1 MVKLENIPAFV
12 YKLLIVVATIIWG
25 FSFVVMK
32 DVVEVLPPAWLL
44 GIRFLMAG
52 ALLLAVIWKHV
63 RRTFTR
69 DALVAGIILGVLDFA
84 AFWCQTVGLQHTT
97 PGINAFLTATY
108 CVIVP
113 FLWWVIARKRPTV
126 FNIGA
131 AVLAVAGIW
140 LVSVTSSDSSLA
152 MGYGEA
158 MTLLCAL
165 LFALH
170 MVYVSKFSRKNDVLV
185 LTVFQFITEGSLGCL
200 FGAATE
206 TLPSLSAI
214 TPTIVASMIFL
225 AVFASVIAFGIQN
238 VALAYIPPAQG
249 ALLLSLE
256 SVFGVVFSV
265 LLYGEVVTGRLLLG
279 FALIFAAIVIS
290 EVFPLKPK
298 QADARID
305 GRADDAQID
314 GRADDAVGA
323 REIEGSSE
331 RDRDE
336 DPIGIK
342 TV

>member
-1 MVKLENIPAFV
+1 MVKLDNIPTFV

-32 DVVEVLPPAWLL
+32 DIVEVLPPAWLL

-52 ALLLAVIWKHV
+52 AILLAVLWKHV
-63 RRTFTR
+63 RRMFTR
-69 DALVAGIILGVLDFA
+69 DALAEGIVLGALDFA
-84 AFWCQTVGLQHTT
+84 AFWSQTVGLQHTT

-113 FLWWVIARKRPTV
+113 FLWWIIARKRPTV

-131 AVLAVAGIW
+131 AVLAVIGIW
-140 LVSVTSSDSSLA
+140 LVSVTSSDNSLS
-152 MGYGEA
+152 MGYGET

-165 LFALH
+165 LFGLH

-185 LTVFQFITEGSLGCL
+185 LTVIQFFTEGTLGCV

-206 TLPSLSAI
+206 TLPALSAI
-214 TPTIVASMIFL
+214 TPSIVASMVFL

-290 EVFPLKPK
+290 ETFPLKRK
-298 QADARID
+298 GKGKSVAGED
-305 GRADDAQID
+305 GLHVAEPDPDPA
-314 GRADDAVGA
+314 GVGKA
-323 REIEGSSE
+323 SA
-331 RDRDE
+331 
-336 DPIGIK
+336 
-342 TV
+342 

>member
-1 MVKLENIPAFV
+1 MVKLDNIPTFV

-52 ALLLAVIWKHV
+52 AILLAVLWKHV
-63 RRTFTR
+63 RRMFTR
-69 DALVAGIILGVLDFA
+69 DALAAGVVLGALDFA
-84 AFWCQTVGLQHTT
+84 AFWSQTVGLQHTT

-113 FLWWVIARKRPTV
+113 FLWWIIARKRPTV

-131 AVLAVAGIW
+131 AVLAVIGIW
-140 LVSVTSSDSSLA
+140 LVSVTSSDNSLS
-152 MGYGEA
+152 MGYGET

-165 LFALH
+165 LFGLH

-185 LTVFQFITEGSLGCL
+185 LTVIQFFTEGTLGCV

-206 TLPSLSAI
+206 TLPALSAI
-214 TPTIVASMIFL
+214 TPSIVASMVFL

-290 EVFPLKPK
+290 ETFPLKRK
-298 QADARID
+298 GKGKSVAGED
-305 GRADDAQID
+305 GLHVAEPDPDPA
-314 GRADDAVGA
+314 GVGKA
-323 REIEGSSE
+323 SA
-331 RDRDE
+331 
-336 DPIGIK
+336 
-342 TV
+342 

>member
-1 MVKLENIPAFV
+1 MVKLDNIPTFV

-52 ALLLAVIWKHV
+52 AILLAVLWKHV
-63 RRTFTR
+63 RRMFTR
-69 DALVAGIILGVLDFA
+69 EALAAGIVLGALDFA
-84 AFWCQTVGLQHTT
+84 AFWSQTVGLQHTT

-113 FLWWVIARKRPTV
+113 FLWWIIARKRPTV

-131 AVLAVAGIW
+131 AVLAVVGIW
-140 LVSVTSSDSSLA
+140 LVSVTSSDSSLS

-165 LFALH
+165 LFGLH

-185 LTVFQFITEGSLGCL
+185 LTVFQFVTEGTLGCV

-206 TLPSLSAI
+206 TLPALSAI
-214 TPTIVASMIFL
+214 TPSIVASMVFL

-290 EVFPLKPK
+290 ETFPLKRK
-298 QADARID
+298 GKRKRAAGDD
-305 GRADDAQID
+305 GLRVAETDPDPA
-314 GRADDAVGA
+314 GVGKA
-323 REIEGSSE
+323 SA
-331 RDRDE
+331 
-336 DPIGIK
+336 
-342 TV
+342 

>member
-1 MVKLENIPAFV
+1 MVKLDNIPTFV

-32 DVVEVLPPAWLL
+32 DIVEVLPPAWLL

-52 ALLLAVIWKHV
+52 AILLAVLWKHV
-63 RRTFTR
+63 RRMFTR
-69 DALVAGIILGVLDFA
+69 DALAAGIVLGALDFA
-84 AFWCQTVGLQHTT
+84 AFWSQTVGLQHTT

-113 FLWWVIARKRPTV
+113 FLWWIIARKRPTV

-131 AVLAVAGIW
+131 AVLAVIGIW
-140 LVSVTSSDSSLA
+140 LVSVTSSDNSLS
-152 MGYGEA
+152 MGYGET
-158 MTLLCAL
+158 MMLLCAL
-165 LFALH
+165 LFGLH

-185 LTVFQFITEGSLGCL
+185 LTVIQFFTEGTLGCV

-206 TLPSLSAI
+206 TLPALSAI
-214 TPTIVASMIFL
+214 TPSIVASMVFL

-290 EVFPLKPK
+290 ETFPLKRK
-298 QADARID
+298 GKGKSVAGED
-305 GRADDAQID
+305 GLHVAEPDPDPA
-314 GRADDAVGA
+314 GVGKA
-323 REIEGSSE
+323 SA
-331 RDRDE
+331 
-336 DPIGIK
+336 
-342 TV
+342 

>member
-1 MVKLENIPAFV
+1 MVKLDNIPTFV

-32 DVVEVLPPAWLL
+32 DIVEVLPPAWLL

-52 ALLLAVIWKHV
+52 AILLAVLWKHV
-63 RRTFTR
+63 RRMFTR
-69 DALVAGIILGVLDFA
+69 DALAAGIVLGALDFA
-84 AFWCQTVGLQHTT
+84 AFWSQTVGLQHTT

-113 FLWWVIARKRPTV
+113 FLWWIIARKRPTV

-131 AVLAVAGIW
+131 AVLAVIGIW
-140 LVSVTSSDSSLA
+140 LVSVTSSDNSLS
-152 MGYGEA
+152 MGYGET

-165 LFALH
+165 LFGLH

-185 LTVFQFITEGSLGCL
+185 LTVIQFFTEGTLGCV

-206 TLPSLSAI
+206 TLPALSAI
-214 TPTIVASMIFL
+214 TPSIVASMVFL

-256 SVFGVVFSV
+256 SVFGVGFSV

-290 EVFPLKPK
+290 ETFPLKRK
-298 QADARID
+298 GKGKSVAGED
-305 GRADDAQID
+305 GLHVAEPDPDPA
-314 GRADDAVGA
+314 GVGKA
-323 REIEGSSE
+323 SA
-331 RDRDE
+331 
-336 DPIGIK
+336 
-342 TV
+342 

>member
-1 MVKLENIPAFV
+1 MVKLDNIPTFV

-52 ALLLAVIWKHV
+52 AILLAVLWKHV
-63 RRTFTR
+63 RRMFTR
-69 DALVAGIILGVLDFA
+69 DALAAGVVLGALDFA
-84 AFWCQTVGLQHTT
+84 AFWSQTVGLQHTT

-113 FLWWVIARKRPTV
+113 FLWWIIARKRPTV

-131 AVLAVAGIW
+131 AVLAVIGIW
-140 LVSVTSSDSSLA
+140 LVSVTSSDNSLS
-152 MGYGEA
+152 MGYGET

-165 LFALH
+165 LFGLH

-185 LTVFQFITEGSLGCL
+185 LTVIQFFTEGTLGCV

-206 TLPSLSAI
+206 TLPALSAI
-214 TPTIVASMIFL
+214 TPSIVASMVFL

-290 EVFPLKPK
+290 ETFPLKRK
-298 QADARID
+298 GKGKSVAGED
-305 GRADDAQID
+305 GLHVA
-314 GRADDAVGA
+314 
-323 REIEGSSE
+323 ET
-331 RDRDE
+331 
-336 DPIGIK
+336 DPDPAGVEK
-342 TV
+342 ASA

>member
-1 MVKLENIPAFV
+1 MVKLDNIPTFV

-52 ALLLAVIWKHV
+52 AILLAVLWKHV
-63 RRTFTR
+63 RRMFTR
-69 DALVAGIILGVLDFA
+69 EALAAGIVLGALDFA
-84 AFWCQTVGLQHTT
+84 AFWSQTVGLQHTT

-113 FLWWVIARKRPTV
+113 FLWWIIARKRPTV

-131 AVLAVAGIW
+131 AVLAVIGIW
-140 LVSVTSSDSSLA
+140 LVSVTSSDNSLS
-152 MGYGEA
+152 MGYGET

-165 LFALH
+165 LFGLH

-185 LTVFQFITEGSLGCL
+185 LTVIQFFTEGTLGCV

-206 TLPSLSAI
+206 TLPALSAI
-214 TPTIVASMIFL
+214 TPSIVASMVFL

-290 EVFPLKPK
+290 ETFPLKRK
-298 QADARID
+298 GKGKSVAGED
-305 GRADDAQID
+305 GLHVAEPDPDPA
-314 GRADDAVGA
+314 GVGKA
-323 REIEGSSE
+323 SA
-331 RDRDE
+331 
-336 DPIGIK
+336 
-342 TV
+342 